1 MSNNKNKTHIDEN
14 KFIEEQLK
22 NLSEEQQEQLRNWWE
37 PKIGQEIAGF
47 WLNEY
52 DCMDLMYFGVIKD
65 VTKDDYN
72 RTLINVGG
80 SIIWY
85 KGNCLPILT
94 IAELEEVKKELE
106 W

>member
-1 MSNNKNKTHIDEN
+1 
-14 KFIEEQLK
+14 
-22 NLSEEQQEQLRNWWE
+22 
-37 PKIGQEIAGF
+37 
-47 WLNEY
+47 
-52 DCMDLMYFGVIKD
+52 MDLMYFGIIKD

-94 IAELEEVKKELE
+94 IDELEEVKKELE